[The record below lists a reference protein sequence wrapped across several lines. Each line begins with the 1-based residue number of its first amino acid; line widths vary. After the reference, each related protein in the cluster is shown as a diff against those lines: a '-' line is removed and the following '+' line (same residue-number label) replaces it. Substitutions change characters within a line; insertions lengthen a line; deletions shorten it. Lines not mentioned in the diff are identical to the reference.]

1 MKYICF
7 ILQLFSD
14 LFTHKIEILDEM
26 FSSRWS
32 TKHFILVQALS
43 IFAMS
48 FFVVIILTALSIDND
63 FFALMLFSQTNRLNN
78 CMQISTVSLSS
89 LIPAIKVNLFFSVSF
104 EFLEGKHGG
113 NQQRVVDKGCR
124 GL

>member
-1 MKYICF
+1 MDDKKRRKQQCQLIHMKYICF

-26 FSSRWS
+26 FSSKWS

-48 FFVVIILTALSIDND
+48 FLLIILTALSIE
-63 FFALMLFSQTNRLNN
+63 M
-78 CMQISTVSLSS
+78 ISL
-89 LIPAIKVNLFFSVSF
+89 L
-104 EFLEGKHGG
+104 
-113 NQQRVVDKGCR
+113 
-124 GL
+124 